1 MLVRQTCSE
10 GKREGTLFFMTSPP
24 PTSLHPEPSLI
35 PDWFPSRTLTSA
47 TLKMAAPTGE
57 GRTGGLSL
65 LPGGAAP
72 YGNFPDYSRFH
83 PPEGRL
89 RLLPGSLLSEL
100 FPSPRAGPLLG
111 LDVGCNSGELSIAL
125 YRHFLE
131 PEENKAGLDCSAPVK
146 DFHLLC
152 CDIDPELIERAQQS
166 SPFPGSISYATL
178 DIMDS
183 HAREVL
189 LSSYLTRFGRSV
201 FDICFCMSVTMWI
214 HLNHGDRGLEKFLSC
229 LASKCTYLL
238 IEPQPWKCYRAAAR
252 RLRKLGR
259 NDFDHFRSLTIN
271 GNMEEK
277 ITQILI
283 KDCAMELTCC
293 FGSTS
298 WDRSLLLFHSKP
310 CENKLSSKS

>member
-1 MLVRQTCSE
+1 
-10 GKREGTLFFMTSPP
+10 
-24 PTSLHPEPSLI
+24 
-35 PDWFPSRTLTSA
+35 
-47 TLKMAAPTGE
+47 MAAPTGKCRK
-57 GRTGGLSL
+57 GSLSL

-83 PPEGRL
+83 PPEGRV
-89 RLLPGSLLSEL
+89 RLLPASLLGEL

-111 LDVGCNSGELSIAL
+111 LDVGCNSGELSVAL

-131 PEENKAGLDCSAPVK
+131 PEENRAGCDGSVPVK

-152 CDIDPELIERAQQS
+152 CDIDPDLIERAQQH
-166 SPFPGSISYATL
+166 SPFPGSVSYATL

-183 HAREVL
+183 SAREML
-189 LSSYLTRFGRSV
+189 LSSYLSRFGRPV

-214 HLNHGDRGLEKFLSC
+214 HLNHGDQGLVKFLSC

-238 IEPQPWKCYRAAAR
+238 IEPQPWKCYRTAAR

-259 NDFDHFRSLTIN
+259 NDFDHFRSLAIS
-271 GNMEEK
+271 GNTEEK
-277 ITQILI
+277 ITQILT
-283 KDCAMELTCC
+283 KDCAMELVCC

-298 WDRSLLLFHSKP
+298 WDRSLLLFHSKGS
-310 CENKLSSKS
+310 ENQLSSKS